1 MDKFTIHQSK
11 LSGSVKVSGS
21 KNAALPIIAA
31 TILTDEECIIHNVP
45 DLRDIQTM
53 LLILQ
58 GLGKT
63 VEFKD
68 GTLIIRAKPNKSF
81 LAPYRLVKTM
91 RASFCFLGPLL
102 AKRKKAKVALPGGC
116 IIGPR
121 PVDLHIKGLRALGAE
136 IFIQDGYCNAQA
148 KELVGQHIYLGGAFG
163 SSVLATDNVLM
174 AAVLANGETIIEYAA
189 CEPEVEALALFL
201 KKMGADIKGEG
212 SPVMRIKGVKSLSGC
227 EFEIIPDRIEAGT
240 FVAASL
246 ATRSPLTI
254 EGANLFHLTSVLETA
269 KRIGAKVN
277 IGPNS
282 SIEIIPNSSL
292 KPVNITTLAYPGF
305 PTDLQAQFMACLCL
319 ADGISLITEKIYPDR
334 FMHVAE
340 LIRMDASIQ
349 RNGPYAII
357 EGKDNLCGAEVMASD
372 LRASAALVI
381 AGLTAQGKTQ
391 LLRVYHIDR
400 GYERIE
406 EKFKKLGAK
415 ITRQKQ

>member
-31 TILTDEECIIHNVP
+31 TILTDQECIIHNVP

-121 PVDLHIKGLRALGAE
+121 PVDLHIKGLKALGAE
-136 IFIQDGYCNAQA
+136 IFIQDGYCHAQA
-148 KELVGQHIYLGGAFG
+148 KELIGQHIYLGGSFG

-174 AAVLANGETIIEYAA
+174 AA
-189 CEPEVEALALFL
+189 
-201 KKMGADIKGEG
+201 
-212 SPVMRIKGVKSLSGC
+212 SL
-227 EFEIIPDRIEAGT
+227 T
-240 FVAASL
+240 NV
-246 ATRSPLTI
+246 
-254 EGANLFHLTSVLETA
+254 
-269 KRIGAKVN
+269 
-277 IGPNS
+277 
-282 SIEIIPNSSL
+282 
-292 KPVNITTLAYPGF
+292 
-305 PTDLQAQFMACLCL
+305 
-319 ADGISLITEKIYPDR
+319 
-334 FMHVAE
+334 
-340 LIRMDASIQ
+340 
-349 RNGPYAII
+349 
-357 EGKDNLCGAEVMASD
+357 
-372 LRASAALVI
+372 
-381 AGLTAQGKTQ
+381 
-391 LLRVYHIDR
+391 
-400 GYERIE
+400 
-406 EKFKKLGAK
+406 
-415 ITRQKQ
+415 